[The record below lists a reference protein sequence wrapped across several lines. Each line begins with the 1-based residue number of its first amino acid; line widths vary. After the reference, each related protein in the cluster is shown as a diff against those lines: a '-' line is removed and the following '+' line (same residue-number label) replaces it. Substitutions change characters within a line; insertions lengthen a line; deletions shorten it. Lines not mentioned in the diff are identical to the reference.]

1 MGSLKLI
8 PPEQALLKLRAQLQE
23 PVENLRHD
31 DSEVEAWERVTLALV
46 ERTFGEHSRNA
57 NHFATTVSYARQ
69 TDGEAQA
76 WHLDNIKS
84 KKSLLRAFI
93 KELEIVPPLA
103 ESAAK
108 EDAAGGET
116 TSVVGWRQSEEQES
130 SQFAPR
136 VLAPTRDHRAVIFT
150 ALALECVAVCQ
161 FLRDISQVTH
171 PQGTV
176 YERGVF
182 RSSSGSRWDV
192 LVVECGA
199 GNVTTAVEVER
210 AVAFFSPELILFVG
224 IAGGLKDVRIG
235 DVVVGSKVYA
245 YESGKDKDRF
255 ESRPEAHVPSYRL
268 LQRAKAE
275 ARSGQWIKRI
285 TTGDASGST
294 RALVGAI
301 AAGEKVV
308 ASTSSASH
316 DLLKERYGDTLA
328 VEMEGYGFL
337 GGAHLNPQVS
347 ALVIRGISDMIDAKA
362 SADAGGSQP
371 RAAEAASAFAFE
383 LLAHL
388 EPASLDSADSE
399 TPASDDDDEFVPDAR
414 VEEIIRNVGL
424 GDWKAAAK
432 AALQVVEQ
440 TDPISGENDLIPALL
455 KYQNV
460 TDDSDLL
467 HAALQTL
474 ESCIRIA
481 PWIISRE
488 QLGGLANHANFSV
501 RSSAAAICMDLAH
514 SSPQKVP
521 VDILMRLSVYDEDW
535 YVEAPANA
543 ALKAMASTF
552 PDVLEI
558 FFSRLRSEAPEE
570 RVHAANQI
578 ENVSRVD
585 PFLLDPERLVEEL
598 KLLRK
603 VKDTEASVSLKGAL
617 AAISAVKQQDRYRYG
632 L

>member
-1 MGSLKLI
+1 MSSQKLI
-8 PPEQALLKLRAQLQE
+8 PPEQALPKLRAQLQE
-23 PVENLRHD
+23 PVEDHRHD
-31 DSEVEAWERVTLALV
+31 DPEVETWERVTLALI
-46 ERTFGEHSRNA
+46 ECTFGEHSRNA
-57 NHFATTVSYARQ
+57 NHFATTLSYARQ
-69 TDGEAQA
+69 TDEEAQA

-93 KELEIVPPLA
+93 RELEIVSPLS
-103 ESAAK
+103 ELVAK
-108 EDAAGGET
+108 KNGAGGET
-116 TSVVGWRQSEEQES
+116 ASIVGGRQSAERQT
-130 SQFAPR
+130 SQSAPR
-136 VLAPTRDHRAVIFT
+136 LPAPTRDHRAVVFT
-150 ALALECVAVCQ
+150 ALALECVAVCR
-161 FLRDISQVTH
+161 FLRDVSQLTH

-182 RSSSGSRWDV
+182 HSSSGFRWDV

-199 GNVTTAVEVER
+199 GNVTAAAEVER
-210 AVAFFSPELILFVG
+210 AIAFFSPELILFVG
-224 IAGGLKDVRIG
+224 VAGGLKDVRIG

-245 YESGKDKDRF
+245 YESGKEKDRF
-255 ESRPEAHVPSYRL
+255 ESRPEAHVASYRL

-285 TTGDASGST
+285 TTGDTAGSAK
-294 RALVGAI
+294 ALVGAI
-301 AAGEKVV
+301 AAGEKVI

-316 DLLKERYGDTLA
+316 ELLREQYGDALA

-337 GGAHLNPQVS
+337 RGAYLNPQVS
-347 ALVIRGISDMIDAKA
+347 ALVIRGISDTIDAKA

-388 EPASLDSADSE
+388 EPASSDSSDSE
-399 TPASDDDDEFVPDAR
+399 SPTSDAGEEFVPDSR

-424 GDWKAAAK
+424 GNWEAAAK
-432 AALQVVEQ
+432 AALKVVER
-440 TDPISGENDLIPALL
+440 TDSVSGENELIAGLL
-455 KYQNV
+455 KYRNV
-460 TDDSDLL
+460 ADDGDLL

-481 PWIISRE
+481 PWIITRE
-488 QLGGLANHANFSV
+488 QLAGLANHANFSV

-514 SSPQKVP
+514 SSPQQVP

-552 PDVLEI
+552 PEILEI
-558 FFSRLRSEAPEE
+558 FFSRLRSETPEE
-570 RVHAANQI
+570 RAHAANQI
-578 ENVSRVD
+578 ENISRVD
-585 PFLLDPERLVEEL
+585 SGLLDPKRLAEEL
-598 KLLRK
+598 KYLRK
-603 VKDTEASVSLKGAL
+603 VKDTEASASLKKAL
-617 AAISAVKQQDRYRYG
+617 AAINGVERQDRYRYG